1 MLGRAETARLI
12 LAYAGVEYEDKR
24 ITFGKYFVPCV
35 PTLIP
40 PVRGDARAE
49 AEPSIRAGAGAGVP
63 GHHPLPV
70 HGHRKVGIIIIV
82 MWLIQMRHVKITP
95 NHLTHNSP

>member
-24 ITFGKYFVPCV
+24 ITFGKYFVPSV

-40 PVRGDARAE
+40 LVRGDARAE
-49 AEPSIRAGAGAGVP
+49 AEPSIRAGAGAGVQ
-63 GHHPLPV
+63 GDHPLPV